1 MKTTAWTVY
10 MFFDKKINRELKN
23 IRPSL
28 HFYGMIILLK
38 KGSVLRNGMAA
49 IPKTCFE
56 KLKTFPKFCN

>member
-38 KGSVLRNGMAA
+38 KGSLHMNGMAA
-49 IPKTCFE
+49 IPKNRIVN
-56 KLKTFPKFCN
+56 L